1 MQVDFVSTALF
12 SLAATLSLLLA
23 AALTDTTLTRKYT
36 ALRTLAVWSA
46 FLTLHFVFALFGYS
60 LDITNDTL
68 ALLGIMILSVPP
80 TLILYQEC
88 TSAKIFVPV
97 MGALIANVTT
107 FFFCGTTLSFI
118 SHTSNPYNVQ
128 SIVLFDSIKVV
139 WFAVLY
145 IVYRYTVRHTVQS
158 VILVLGGQ
166 IKKYVA
172 IPVYTFLAFFAINR
186 ITNAQ
191 GILPS
196 TPNTRII
203 FILVYLIICSIFI
216 VLYWEIFSTA
226 LWASRAHKTDA
237 ELSVASNIQRDM
249 LPNIFPAFPEQ
260 SEFDIYAT
268 MNPAKEVGGDF
279 YDFFLIDSTHLAI
292 VIADVSGKG
301 VPAALFMV
309 IAKTII
315 RNKAQASAS
324 PADSFYRTN
333 EQLCENNGEGLFV
346 TAFLGIIDLQ
356 TGVMT
361 YANAGHNPPLIGSP
375 DNHYEWLNVHPGFVL
390 AGLEGMRYREFQ
402 ITLPVGSSLFLYTDG
417 VTEATNA
424 ALELYGETRLQNAL
438 NSAQAAGMSPS
449 QLLPYIKS
457 QVDQFA
463 KGVEQADDITMLSL
477 KLHMRY
483 TPKEELP

>member
-36 ALRTLAVWSA
+36 PPRTLAVWSA
-46 FLTLHFVFALFGYS
+46 FLVLHFAVALFGYS

-68 ALLGIMILSVPP
+68 ALVGIMVISVPP
-80 TLILYQEC
+80 TLLLYEEC

-97 MGALIANVTT
+97 MGSLIANVTT

-118 SHTSNPYNVQ
+118 SHASNPYNVQ
-128 SIVLFDSIKVV
+128 SIVLFDSIKVI
-139 WFAVLY
+139 WFIALY
-145 IVYRYTVRHTVQS
+145 LLYRHTVRHTVQS
-158 VILVLGGQ
+158 VIVVLGRQ

-196 TPNTRII
+196 TPDTRIT

-226 LWASRAHKTDA
+226 LWASRAHKTEA

-249 LPNIFPAFPEQ
+249 LPNIFPAFPERC
-260 SEFDIYAT
+260 EFDIYAT

-279 YDFFLIDSTHLAI
+279 YDFFLVDCTHLAV

-315 RNKAQASAS
+315 RNQAQSSGS
-324 PADSFYRTN
+324 PADIFYRAN

-346 TAFLGIIDLQ
+346 TAFLGIIDLK

-361 YANAGHNPPLIGSP
+361 YANAGHNPPLIGLA
-375 DNHYEWLNVHPGFVL
+375 DGHYEWLNVHPGFVL
-390 AGLEGMRYREFQ
+390 AGMEGTRYREFQ
-402 ITLPVGSSLFLYTDG
+402 ITLSIGSSLFLYTDG

-438 NSAQAAGMSPS
+438 NDEQAAGMSPG

-457 QVDQFA
+457 QVDEFA
-463 KGVEQADDITMLSL
+463 KGVEQADDITMLAL
-477 KLHMRY
+477 KLH
-483 TPKEELP
+483 TLCIPKEELP